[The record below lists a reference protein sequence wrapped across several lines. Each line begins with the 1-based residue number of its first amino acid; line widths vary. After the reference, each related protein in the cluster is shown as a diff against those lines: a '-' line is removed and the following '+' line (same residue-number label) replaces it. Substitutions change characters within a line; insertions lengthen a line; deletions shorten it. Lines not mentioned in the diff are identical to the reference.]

1 MKIVMEL
8 NLKEEDIVEQV
19 INGDEEMQNHWEE
32 DAEDFVDT
40 YFDDIV
46 ACCGVYVN
54 TLDVQK

>member
-1 MKIVMEL
+1 MEL
-8 NLKEEDIVEQV
+8 NLKEEDIIEQV